1 MRVLMKVEFPVE
13 AGNAAIMEGTLPKT
27 IESILQEQNPEA
39 AYFFASNGKRAG
51 LLFLD
56 LKDPSQ
62 IPALA
67 EPWFLAFNASIEIQP
82 VMNREDLKKAGP
94 GIDRAVK
101 KYGQPQMAV

>member
-1 MRVLMKVEFPVE
+1 MRVLLKVEFPVE

-27 IESILQEQNPEA
+27 VESILQEQNPEA

-67 EPWFLAFNASIEIQP
+67 EPWFLAFNASVEIQP

-101 KYGQPQMAV
+101 KYGQPEMAV

>member
-1 MRVLMKVEFPVE
+1 MRVLLKVEFPVE
-13 AGNAAIMEGTLPKT
+13 SGNAAVIEGTLPRT

-39 AYFFASNGKRAG
+39 AYFFASNGRRAG

-94 GIDRAVK
+94 AIERAVK
-101 KYGQPQMAV
+101 KYGHAQVTV

>member
-1 MRVLMKVEFPVE
+1 MRVLMKVELPVE

-39 AYFFASNGKRAG
+39 AYFFTSNGRRAG

-67 EPWFLAFNASIEIQP
+67 EPWFLAFNAGIEIQP

-94 GIDRAVK
+94 GIERAVK